1 MRDGP
6 GLHSGGRRF
15 CVFPSEAEISE
26 VGQRPVCASGRASD
40 AAAGAAASS
49 SEEEAAAEEPPSK
62 ALSSSASAAA
72 KNLLKK
78 RQQRLEKNFQ
88 S

>member
-40 AAAGAAASS
+40 AAAGAAAPSS
-49 SEEEAAAEEPPSK
+49 EEAAAEEPPSK

-78 RQQRLEKNFQ
+78 
-88 S
+88 SIW